1 MQDTI
6 AQLLS
11 YILGIWRHRWMALGV
26 AWMIAVAGWAF
37 VARMPESYV
46 ATARVNVDTSS
57 LLGPLMRGLT
67 ITPNA
72 NDRIAMM
79 SRTLLSRPNLERL
92 ARMTDLDLN
101 VRTEAQ
107 RDAMIRS
114 LQNSIS
120 LTGTRGNNTLYS
132 ISVTHPDRETARRL
146 TQSLITVFIET
157 STSNQSTDNSQAQ
170 LFLEQQIAESEA
182 RLVEAEIRLADFQR
196 TNVDMLPGERGD
208 YYSRL
213 LQARTNLQEARL
225 QLRELQ
231 NRRTELQRQL
241 EGEEPVFIMGG
252 ETTVAGNSALDARIQ
267 AMEVQLDGML
277 TRYTDRHPEIRRL
290 QGLIAQLEAE
300 RQREYELARSNPA
313 SGNGSSLTS
322 SPVYQ
327 GMRSSLA
334 ETQAQIA
341 AMEVR
346 VAEFESRV
354 MDLESKVNQI
364 PDVEAQLTQLNRDY
378 NVINRQHQQLLERRE
393 SARLSD
399 DLQRNAGDVTFRV
412 VDPPFVPIEPSQP
425 NKFLLNAGV
434 LIVALGG
441 GGALALLV
449 ALLHPIVTDA
459 RMLAKSTGLPL
470 LGSVT
475 HVRSAGEVR
484 MARLGLVIFLA
495 CTFGL
500 LVAFGAAVT
509 VPGLIS

>member
-107 RDAMIRS
+107 RDAMIMS

-120 LTGTRGNNTLYS
+120 LSGTRGNNTLYS

-170 LFLEQQIAESEA
+170 VFLEQQIAESEA

-225 QLRELQ
+225 QLRELE

-241 EGEEPVFIMGG
+241 EGEEPVFMMGG

-290 QGLIAQLEAE
+290 QGLIAQLEA
-300 RQREYELARSNPA
+300 
-313 SGNGSSLTS
+313 
-322 SPVYQ
+322 
-327 GMRSSLA
+327 
-334 ETQAQIA
+334 
-341 AMEVR
+341 
-346 VAEFESRV
+346 
-354 MDLESKVNQI
+354 
-364 PDVEAQLTQLNRDY
+364 
-378 NVINRQHQQLLERRE
+378 
-393 SARLSD
+393 
-399 DLQRNAGDVTFRV
+399 
-412 VDPPFVPIEPSQP
+412 
-425 NKFLLNAGV
+425 
-434 LIVALGG
+434 
-441 GGALALLV
+441 
-449 ALLHPIVTDA
+449 
-459 RMLAKSTGLPL
+459 
-470 LGSVT
+470 
-475 HVRSAGEVR
+475 
-484 MARLGLVIFLA
+484 
-495 CTFGL
+495 
-500 LVAFGAAVT
+500 
-509 VPGLIS
+509 